1 MSAIKISADTKF
13 ALAAVAANLDP
24 DLQDGDENG
33 TFRTFQKSVGS
44 SFKANAPQWE
54 IGGESSWI
62 VDGAQAKEEGDA
74 TKGASNALAGVSDLG
89 SAVTSVTIESL
100 YLKSNILRGEFRA
113 ASCEGLSDQY
123 DCQYA
128 PVCDV
133 GHALPGLFTNIESIL
148 GAKHK
153 VAIPRAGNMML
164 GIFDD
169 FDDVDAPNDPDGTG
183 FLGLKNHR
191 AIIGEYC
198 HNLGA
203 GLCGKSLG
211 DIKLAVKGAVHLNP
225 ASTASTATSD
235 NSRSENANDAV
246 VSYSAR
252 NVQSGGRTGHNENE
266 SVVEVGANVS
276 IGEQCD
282 KKGQLLLAINSSA
295 SGKVLNYSASYE
307 RVLNLASLGCG
318 PAAPKDCNDIIG
330 IKVIR
335 PDHVA
340 SGKTSSGSGDDN
352 WSAVEDTDKPL
363 AVQLSYC
370 TNFFGMSIPMYA
382 LRMINTIGKDA
393 SDGTLHDRANAWFFG
408 IGAEGVIKTKMN
420 GELEGC
426 ACPEGG
432 EEEDEE

>member
-1 MSAIKISADTKF
+1 MSAVKISADTKF

-24 DLQDGDENG
+24 DLQDTDENG

-54 IGGESSWI
+54 IGGESTWI
-62 VDGAQAKEEGDA
+62 VGGAQAGAISTHTGAADA
-74 TKGASNALAGVSDLG
+74 LEGVSDLG
-89 SAVTSVTIESL
+89 SAQAVTIDSL

-133 GHALPGLFTNIESIL
+133 GHALPGLFTNIGSIL

-153 VAIPRAGNMML
+153 VAIPRAGNLML

-169 FDDVDAPNDPDGTG
+169 FDDVSNPDDPDGIG

-203 GLCGKSLG
+203 GICGKSLG
-211 DIKLAVKGAVHLNP
+211 DIKLAVRGAVHLTP
-225 ASTASTATSD
+225 ESTTPDSD
-235 NSRSENANDAV
+235 NSRTENAQLAV
-246 VSYSAR
+246 ASYSAR
-252 NVQSGGRTGHNENE
+252 NKQTGGRGTHNEDE

-318 PAAPKDCNDIIG
+318 PAAPKDCNDIVG

-335 PDHVA
+335 PDHVPSSKA
-340 SGKTSSGSGDDN
+340 SGGSGSGDNN
-352 WSAVEDTDKPL
+352 WSAEADTDKPL

-382 LRMINTIGKDA
+382 LRMINTLGKDS
-393 SDGTLHDRANAWFFG
+393 SDGTDNDVANAWFFG
-408 IGAEGVIKTKMN
+408 IGAEGVIKTKMD

-432 EEEDEE
+432 VEEDEE